1 MPLLQTKS
9 PLEETGSL
17 KYSGFSLAE
26 RLPGRKIFFPPVG
39 GSKVGLLTNRD
50 AERVSYCWDRYG
62 PQAVADESSPFCL
75 PTSF

>member
-50 AERVSYCWDRYG
+50 AECVS
-62 PQAVADESSPFCL
+62 
-75 PTSF
+75 